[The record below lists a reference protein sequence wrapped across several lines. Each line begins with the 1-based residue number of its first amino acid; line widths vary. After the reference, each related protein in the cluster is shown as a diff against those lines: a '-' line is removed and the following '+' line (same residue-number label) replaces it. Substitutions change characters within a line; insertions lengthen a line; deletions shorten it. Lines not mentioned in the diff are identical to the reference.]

1 MFILPGSSALS
12 APRYQALQGA
22 LGEVDP
28 GLAVQDVFFVYAVDH
43 SGPVDRS
50 KLAGLLQPGTAESP
64 RPSLPDGEQCQYVVP
79 RLGTISPV
87 VQQGNRYCSQ
97 LWL

>member
-1 MFILPGSSALS
+1 MTDKRMPDVLEQPRRRYTCAFPVWSAQMFILPGSSALS

-43 SGPVDRS
+43 SGPC
-50 KLAGLLQPGTAESP
+50 LLYTSDAADE
-64 RPSLPDGEQCQYVVP
+64 
-79 RLGTISPV
+79 
-87 VQQGNRYCSQ
+87 
-97 LWL
+97 